1 MKYNV
6 ELNYKAILVNIILDM
21 NHFRIIGIILFFL
34 SSSYL
39 SFTFFKNYNS
49 PENIEKRCML
59 KFEKD
64 FKIPL
69 ETPREEWVL
78 ILDLA
83 DNYYLKCM
91 GIPHY

>member
-1 MKYNV
+1 MNRFSIAK
-6 ELNYKAILVNIILDM
+6 II
-21 NHFRIIGIILFFL
+21 IIF
-34 SSSYL
+34 SSLSYL
-39 SFTFFKNYNS
+39 SVTFLRNYNS

-69 ETPREEWVL
+69 ETSREEWVL

-83 DNYYLKCM
+83 DNNYLKCM
-91 GIPHY
+91 GIP

>member
-1 MKYNV
+1 MNRYGIAK
-6 ELNYKAILVNIILDM
+6 LIIIFFSLPYL
-21 NHFRIIGIILFFL
+21 GIIFL
-34 SSSYL
+34 Q
-39 SFTFFKNYNS
+39 NYNS

-83 DNYYLKCM
+83 DNNYLKCM
-91 GIPHY
+91 GLPQY